1 MGDAIAVSFGG
12 CVEIVVDVL
21 AANEFTVVVVVEE
34 SFEAEA
40 YVDVDVTIVTEFDEA
55 SSPVGVEHW
64 LLQESEENSSL
75 LVILDAM
82 FCAGE
87 PAKENSDKAKLDAA
101 LFNALY
107 RFYPEMGERPMGIS
121 NQKYKQ

>member
-21 AANEFTVVVVVEE
+21 AANEFTV
-34 SFEAEA
+34 AEA

-87 PAKENSDKAKLDAA
+87 PAEENSDKAELDAA
-101 LFNALY
+101 LFNALN
-107 RFYPEMGERPMGIS
+107 RFSPEMGERPTGIS